1 MEIKDFSFD
10 KENDSFNMLKK
21 LDDITKTNINNNN
34 IFELPSFP
42 NSFPEYIFKNVDQKE
57 LDNMKC
63 IYCDLIPLFPKVTT
77 SSIPSNLELK
87 KNKNKKIICN
97 DCYSRLKNNNDI
109 SLKGKT
115 IDQKSSNYF
124 KQIIHNYD
132 IVCINNDCE
141 WKGKLSKLQTH
152 LKTECENQKIKCPN
166 KGCKDIFIKKDLNN
180 HLINCFFYENSL
192 IIKCKYCG
200 KEVKKNNID
209 EHLSVCPEIIV
220 DCDNNCEN
228 KIKRK
233 DLDKHNMVCSEYNLK
248 CKYWKYG
255 CKNMIKRKLM
265 KNHELKDIYNH
276 YNLVKHY
283 YKNIIN
289 KNDEHYNVLKIIN
302 NIKKEIEEKEKNE
315 KENKEKIQL
324 KEEKELDPI
333 SFEWNQ
339 KIKNQNEKRKIE
351 NKIYYNDY
359 IPFIEEPFKFIT
371 YKDNIDKKIIFFK
384 NYKIFYLGN
393 SFGNLEKDKYYF
405 VLEKNNLNLNENNN
419 FSFRINKDPS
429 NSSSRLPWVAF
440 GLCVENDNFFNKINC
455 FPKEGFYC
463 VDLQS
468 NTYYNGEINYSEKN
482 DEKLNIDT
490 FITISYLPHNKY
502 LIIKDNDNFEI
513 TFPNIPNDNLNLK
526 FFFIFKG
533 NSGAIIN
540 YNY

>member
-220 DCDNNCEN
+220 DCDNNCGN

-283 YKNIIN
+283 FKNIIN
-289 KNDEHYNVLKIIN
+289 KNDEYFNVLKIIN

-315 KENKEKIQL
+315 KENKEEIQL

-440 GLCVENDNFFNKINC
+440 GLCVENDYFFNKINC
-455 FPKEGFYC
+455 FP
-463 VDLQS
+463 
-468 NTYYNGEINYSEKN
+468 
-482 DEKLNIDT
+482 
-490 FITISYLPHNKY
+490 
-502 LIIKDNDNFEI
+502 
-513 TFPNIPNDNLNLK
+513 
-526 FFFIFKG
+526 
-533 NSGAIIN
+533 
-540 YNY
+540 